1 MKTTKQTDAQTPL
14 GGGNYETPLIKVVK
28 INTEGV
34 LCASFEA
41 YEEETLV
48 WE

>member
-1 MKTTKQTDAQTPL
+1 MKTTKQTEAQTPL

-34 LCASFEA
+34 LCASFERWQ
-41 YEEETLV
+41 EEELD
-48 WE
+48 W